1 MSLIQIT
8 VDTGNGNKQVVK
20 IDDYLLRGIGKIG
33 ITNWALFFSE
43 NIKDLQGGTLAKFCQ
58 ELCFNTVLE
67 RSITKNPKTPT
78 ERFNATHTAFDVLVD
93 YAFGGDKQAAL
104 EYLKTL

>member
-1 MSLIQIT
+1 MSMTQIT
-8 VDTGNGNKQVVK
+8 IDTGNGNKQTVK
-20 IDDYLLRGIGKIG
+20 IDDYLLNGLVTIG

-43 NIKDLQGGTLAKFCQ
+43 NIRQWQSGQLVKFCQ

-67 RSITKNPKTPT
+67 RSITKNPKTQL
-78 ERFNATHTAFDVLVD
+78 ERFNNRNTAFDILVD

-104 EYLKTL
+104 EYLKAL